1 MNDQASPATS
11 PADGNAPAVEAM
23 EFADF
28 LESVPPSQP
37 RSVKNLGKRSYF
49 ELQSSFC
56 IAPARCATDLV
67 PIAGWGHPGCSSW

>member
-56 IAPARCATDLV
+56 M
-67 PIAGWGHPGCSSW
+67 